1 MTKRNAKLSHRRE
14 NLLARSNLLRQQIV
28 DQSVALNPVFSTVDR
43 LQDAWWWLRAH
54 PEAIAAGAL
63 ALVVWRPRKTWSI
76 GWRAWS
82 MWKLYQRWNAVG
94 FSFKRFL

>member
-1 MTKRNAKLSHRRE
+1 MKQRSIKLAHRRE

-28 DQSVALNPVFSTVDR
+28 QQSVALNPVLSTADR
-43 LQDAWWWLRAH
+43 LQDAWWWVRAH

-82 MWKLYQRWNAVG
+82 MWKLYQRWNAAG
-94 FSFKRFL
+94 FSLKRFF

>member
-1 MTKRNAKLSHRRE
+1 MIRRSAKLAHRRE
-14 NLLARSNLLRQQIV
+14 NLLARSNLLRQQVI
-28 DQSVALNPVFSTVDR
+28 DQSVALNPVLSTADR
-43 LQDAWWWLRAH
+43 LQDAWWWVRAH

-63 ALVVWRPRKTWSI
+63 ALVVWRPRKTWSL

-94 FSFKRFL
+94 FSLKRFL